1 MAAGRLSRNFAIFAF
16 LALTAEDGRAQQYSL
31 VGNWEANVTLNG
43 FPITS
48 EASLR
53 QDGSFTMNAQS
64 NPGLEFNVD
73 GTYTV
78 HQSGLGTQGG
88 MPARPGLRDS
98 LHDAPGAP
106 SPGRALS
113 VSFSGHGGPRVS
125 GSRHRAGAVSAHA
138 MISAAGKPAALSSF
152 DRSELSE

>member
-78 HQSGLGTQGG
+78 S
-88 MPARPGLRDS
+88 PAAQTIRFINRDWEPKEECLPGLDFEIHCTT
-98 LHDAPGAP
+98 LPVPQVLDAHYRFLSPDMVVLE
-106 SPGRALS
+106 SPGLDT
-113 VSFSGHGGPRVS
+113 GPVQYQRTQ
-125 GSRHRAGAVSAHA
+125 
-138 MISAAGKPAALSSF
+138 
-152 DRSELSE
+152 